1 MDNTAQVFEIDIVKK
16 KNVDRMIGNEF
27 QNRFELVYVQRDYNG
42 KYG

>member
-1 MDNTAQVFEIDIVKK
+1 MHNTAQVFEIDK
-16 KNVDRMIGNEF
+16 KNVDRMIGNES